1 MLAFLKDN
9 IPGSCLSA
17 KIRYGCLADRS
28 TSPRREHADG
38 GHCHCRGG
46 QPTKSL
52 EQRLQREL
60 AHDLFSRSH
69 QHDYDRDWH
78 RSDPVYDGAP
88 EQGLNGIE
96 RRNRRL
102 IVKIDLA
109 GSGPFPKASR
119 LDAIRLDQRR

>member
-17 KIRYGCLADRS
+17 KIRYGRLADRS

-60 AHDLFSRSH
+60 AHDLFREAISMIMTMIGTAATPLMTAL
-69 QHDYDRDWH
+69 QNK
-78 RSDPVYDGAP
+78 A
-88 EQGLNGIE
+88 LMGIE
-96 RRNRRL
+96 RRKVQNCAD
-102 IVKIDLA
+102 K
-109 GSGPFPKASR
+109 GG
-119 LDAIRLDQRR
+119 